1 MQGLEVISSGL
12 LTTVQDLGRSGWT
25 QIGVPVS
32 GAGDPF
38 SAALANVLLG
48 KDINSP
54 VLECTL
60 SGPKLKLLMNQQI
73 VITGARM
80 QLKVNNE
87 VARHDTV
94 IDVEA
99 GSIIE
104 IQSSKSGCR
113 SYIAFS
119 NDIEATNFLGSV
131 STYEPGKLGGLNG
144 RALKKGD
151 IIGFNSLDKNSI
163 KSGQGVSPRF
173 DNSWIIRVTDG
184 PEFNRLSSNAKD
196 SIENLEYIISNDSN
210 RMGIR
215 LEGPSLAINESGEM
229 ISGPVFTGTIQCPEK
244 GLPILLGSDAQT
256 LGGYPRILQVAKV
269 DRTLIGQMRPGD
281 QLTFQRISV
290 EEAEKLWLNMAS
302 SFPFLSKI

>member
-25 QIGVPVS
+25 QIGVPES

-38 SAALANVLLG
+38 SAALANVFLG

-151 IIGFNSLDKNSI
+151 IIGFNDLDKNSI

-173 DNSWIIRVTDG
+173 DNSWINCFIETLLFSSG
-184 PEFNRLSSNAKD
+184 ITKFSTSCGKLFNLIVDA
-196 SIENLEYIISNDSN
+196 II
-210 RMGIR
+210 IF
-215 LEGPSLAINESGEM
+215 P
-229 ISGPVFTGTIQCPEK
+229 
-244 GLPILLGSDAQT
+244 GS
-256 LGGYPRILQVAKV
+256 
-269 DRTLIGQMRPGD
+269 
-281 QLTFQRISV
+281 
-290 EEAEKLWLNMAS
+290 
-302 SFPFLSKI
+302 

>member
-87 VARHDTV
+87 AARHDTV

-104 IQSSKSGCR
+104 IQSSKSGCVV
-113 SYIAFS
+113 ILPF
-119 NDIEATNFLGSV
+119 
-131 STYEPGKLGGLNG
+131 
-144 RALKKGD
+144 
-151 IIGFNSLDKNSI
+151 
-163 KSGQGVSPRF
+163 Q
-173 DNSWIIRVTDG
+173 
-184 PEFNRLSSNAKD
+184 
-196 SIENLEYIISNDSN
+196 
-210 RMGIR
+210 
-215 LEGPSLAINESGEM
+215 M
-229 ISGPVFTGTIQCPEK
+229 I
-244 GLPILLGSDAQT
+244 
-256 LGGYPRILQVAKV
+256 
-269 DRTLIGQMRPGD
+269 
-281 QLTFQRISV
+281 
-290 EEAEKLWLNMAS
+290 
-302 SFPFLSKI
+302 